1 MGMTKENTLKMMVKA
16 ESTKFSNWPAFEN
29 SSLLPSSKSH
39 NLII

>member
-1 MGMTKENTLKMMVKA
+1 MGMTRDNNLKAMVKT
-16 ESTKFSNWPAFEN
+16 ESTKFSNWLAFEN